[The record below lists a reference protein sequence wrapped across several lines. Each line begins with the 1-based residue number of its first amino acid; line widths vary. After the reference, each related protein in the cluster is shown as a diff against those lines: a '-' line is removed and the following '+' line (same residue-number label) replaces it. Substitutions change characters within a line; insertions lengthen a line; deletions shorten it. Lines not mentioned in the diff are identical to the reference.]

1 MLRIVILG
9 CGALGAYVAGKK
21 VIEVFH
27 EKASGGGGTRGSP
40 MNVIARGVKTLQS
53 QLGPWSVQDLSVG
66 LAAIA
71 KVSLDELFIYLLF
84 FSQPCANCCKLVLP

>member
-27 EKASGGGGTRGSP
+27 EKASGGGGTSGSP
-40 MNVIARGVKTLQS
+40 MNVIARGVKTLQT

-71 KVSLDELFIYLLF
+71 KVSLDDLFIHLF
-84 FSQPCANCCKLVLP
+84 LTFLPTMCKLV